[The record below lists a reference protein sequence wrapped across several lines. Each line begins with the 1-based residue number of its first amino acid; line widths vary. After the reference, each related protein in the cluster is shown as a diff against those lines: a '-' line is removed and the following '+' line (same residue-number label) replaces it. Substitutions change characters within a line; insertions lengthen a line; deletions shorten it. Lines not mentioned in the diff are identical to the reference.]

1 MDPNR
6 ELRKA
11 SYNKDDKLWVANGN
25 FKTQNIFN
33 KQQWRLYT
41 KHDYA
46 LFTETWIEY
55 INRLVEPLVNFNEA
69 IFIVIGNQTKK

>member
-1 MDPNR
+1 MG
-6 ELRKA
+6 RKWKFHN
-11 SYNKDDKLWVANGN
+11 SN
-25 FKTQNIFN
+25 TFN

-55 INRLVEPLVNFNEA
+55 INRLVEPLVNFNGY
-69 IFIVIGNQTKK
+69 FY